1 MLNLGRLKLLSE
13 LSVLGTVSAVAE
25 AVHLTRPAVSQQLG
39 LLERELD
46 VALVERSGRNV
57 ELTPAGRR
65 LVARSS
71 ELFRL
76 VNDIEAEIAQGRQE
90 ISGVIRLA
98 SFGSAGVGLVPKCV
112 QFIEQN
118 HPQLAVSLI
127 ELEPAE
133 GLKAAAA
140 NQVDVAIVDDMVDA
154 EPFAEKLDFLPLCP
168 DYFTVVMS
176 SRHRL
181 ADRKNLQLS
190 DLSDERWAL
199 NLAAISYHSFLM
211 RAFHAAGFEP
221 TVMSNCRNSA
231 ATLELVRASSV
242 ITVLPQL
249 SLKQIMN
256 DPDFTLV
263 PIRPVLLRRIFT
275 VVPKG
280 ASRRPSVAAV
290 VDALQEVVPEDMG
303 SMLLS

>member
-112 QFIEQN
+112 QLIEQS

-140 NQVDVAIVDDMVDA
+140 NQVDVAIVDDMVDT
-154 EPFAEKLDFLPLCP
+154 EPFAAKLDFLPLCP

-249 SLKQIMN
+249 SLKQIMS

-290 VDALQEVVPEDMG
+290 VDTLQQVVPEDVS